1 MDGFDQKA
9 KFTWQSGGQTR
20 TAWCA
25 DYFDQQGK
33 RRLKTFRT
41 RREADSFLVTAR
53 GQVASGTHTADSVSV
68 TIAAAADLWLERCE
82 AEGLEAQS
90 IRTYRNL
97 ARYHVLPLLGHE
109 RLARLTTPRVE
120 RFRDELLATR
130 SRVTARR
137 VLTCLKMILR
147 DAQRRA
153 LVAQNVARDVR
164 ISASKRH
171 KAPVTIPSKDE
182 VKALLEAAIGRWRP
196 LLVAAVF
203 TGLRASE
210 LRGLTWSDVDFDAR
224 LIRVGQRADRWGAMG
239 APKSA
244 AARRDIPMTPLVM
257 NTLREWRLV
266 CPKGGLVFP
275 NGRGLVENLSNIQ
288 ARGVAPAQIAAG
300 IVDADG
306 KAKYSLHALRH
317 FFASWLIDQGFGP
330 KRVQYLMGH
339 SGVQITLD
347 TYTHL
352 WPQEDDH
359 AKFAAAELAITG

>member
-1 MDGFDQKA
+1 MASIRKR
-9 KFTWQSGGQTR
+9 TWQSGGQTR

-224 LIRVGQRADRWGAMG
+224 LIRVGQRADRWGAIG
-239 APKSA
+239 AP
-244 AARRDIPMTPLVM
+244 R
-257 NTLREWRLV
+257 
-266 CPKGGLVFP
+266 
-275 NGRGLVENLSNIQ
+275 
-288 ARGVAPAQIAAG
+288 APPPG
-300 IVDADG
+300 
-306 KAKYSLHALRH
+306 
-317 FFASWLIDQGFGP
+317 
-330 KRVQYLMGH
+330 
-339 SGVQITLD
+339 
-347 TYTHL
+347 
-352 WPQEDDH
+352 
-359 AKFAAAELAITG
+359 AIFR